1 MCGKLDKI
9 TAQAPPV
16 SARSVSSQTRSRARV
31 DCMPP
36 TAKPERL
43 SGALLRAARELRG
56 WSQQRLAEEL
66 GAGRGSVAA
75 WERGTVAAQWRRVV
89 EGLLGDELAR
99 AEAGEVP
106 TSMTGAE
113 FRRLREG
120 AGLSREELAIQLGVS
135 VATLSDWEI
144 SSELPLARA
153 AEARHLFAAMKSPE
167 PGRAGGDERTSL
179 SEYTLAELAEEIARR
194 AREES

>member
-1 MCGKLDKI
+1 
-9 TAQAPPV
+9 
-16 SARSVSSQTRSRARV
+16 
-31 DCMPP
+31 MPP

-43 SGALLRAARELRG
+43 PGALLRAARELRG

-75 WERGTVAAQWRRVV
+75 WERGTVAAQWRQVV

-135 VATLSDWEI
+135 VPTLADWEI
-144 SSELPLARA
+144 SAELPLARA
-153 AEARHLFAAMKSPE
+153 VEARYLFAAMESTDSS
-167 PGRAGGDERTSL
+167 ASAAGDERTPL
-179 SEYTLAELAEEIARR
+179 SAYSLAELAEEIARR
-194 AREES
+194 ANASS

>member
-1 MCGKLDKI
+1 
-9 TAQAPPV
+9 
-16 SARSVSSQTRSRARV
+16 
-31 DCMPP
+31 MPP

-56 WSQQRLAEEL
+56 WSQQHLAEEL

-75 WERGTVAAQWRRVV
+75 WERGTVAAQWRQVV
-89 EGLLGDELAR
+89 EELLGEELAR

-106 TSMTGAE
+106 TSMSGAE

-120 AGLSREELAIQLGVS
+120 ASLSREELAIQLGVS

-153 AEARHLFAAMKSPE
+153 AEARHLFAAVASPE

>member
-1 MCGKLDKI
+1 
-9 TAQAPPV
+9 
-16 SARSVSSQTRSRARV
+16 
-31 DCMPP
+31 MPSP
-36 TAKPERL
+36 AKPERL

-75 WERGTVAAQWRRVV
+75 WERGTVAAQWRSTV
-89 EGLLGDELAR
+89 EGLLDEELTR
-99 AEAGEVP
+99 AKAGEQP
-106 TSMTGAE
+106 QAMTGAE
-113 FRRLREG
+113 FRLLREG
-120 AGLSREELAIQLGVS
+120 AGLSREKLAIALGVS

-144 SSELPLARA
+144 SAALPLLRA
-153 AEARHLFAAMKSPE
+153 AEARHYFAAMASPE

-194 AREES
+194 AHA